1 MAKYREVIVNEYERL
16 QDAVTDHC
24 DGRYNCKNCIV
35 RDVGCYGDWPQH
47 ISIWREKFCQEHHDE
62 LVKILGLEVI
72 EDG

>member
-35 RDVGCYGDWPQH
+35 RDVGCYGD
-47 ISIWREKFCQEHHDE
+47 
-62 LVKILGLEVI
+62 
-72 EDG
+72 